1 MKKTIIPII
10 FTSLLISSN
19 IHAANLEQIIQ
30 ASRLNDYQVEIL
42 YEDYLSTYQNI
53 NTIHSAYQPRVTLDG
68 SGNVLSS
75 TNKDFHTNKT
85 NYSTELGLNM
95 TYPIYDPSKSSK
107 EKIAS
112 LNEAKSYITL
122 IDYLN
127 NQTAHVTKLYY
138 EVLKKRDVLT
148 VDIETRKAV
157 KKHHDKVQ
165 HMAEVGLKTLV
176 DVAEVKAQLD
186 QSDANI
192 IKSENDLKN
201 AISKMY
207 VYTGNLELVPEK
219 ITFKDAVE
227 NLESHGYEYWHDK
240 MIDNNTTLK
249 MAKIDELIAKESIKL
264 IDSENDFR
272 LDLKSGLGA
281 DFTGVGGSMSNNDI
295 DYSVSIGLNFTLP
308 VFDGGYNDS
317 RVKVQIHEMNK
328 ASLNVKLAM
337 RKSEP
342 ELSSL
347 YNEIDSLS
355 KRINALEKAVESSKF
370 SYLAIEDGYKIGTR
384 DVVDVLTANADYSI
398 AKKNLYESQYD
409 YLIKQSEF
417 KSKVENIYNL

>member
-19 IHAANLEQIIQ
+19 INAANLEQIIQ

-75 TNKDFHTNKT
+75 TNKDFHSNKT

-148 VDIETRKAV
+148 VDRETRKAV

-281 DFTGVGGSMSNNDI
+281 DFTGVGGSISNNEI

>member
-1 MKKTIIPII
+1 MKKTIIPVI
-10 FTSLLISSN
+10 FTSLLTSSN

-53 NTIHSAYQPRVTLDG
+53 NTIHSTYQPRVTLDG

-75 TNKDFHTNKT
+75 TNKDFHSNNT

-138 EVLKKRDVLT
+138 EFLKKRDVLT

-157 KKHHDKVQ
+157 KKHHDKVK

-201 AISKMY
+201 AISKLY
-207 VYTGNLELVPEK
+207 VYTGDLELVPEK

-272 LDLKSGLGA
+272 LDLKSGLVA
-281 DFTGVGGSMSNNDI
+281 DFNGVGGSMNNNEI

-328 ASLNVKLAM
+328 ASMNVKLAI

-384 DVVDVLTANADYSI
+384 DVVDVLTANADHSI

-409 YLIKQSEF
+409 YLIKQSEL
-417 KSKVENIYNL
+417 KAKVENIYNL